1 MIEQLIEKILSYNQ
15 EADVDKVREA
25 YDYAEK
31 HHEGQKRNSGE
42 DYIVH
47 PFNVALILA
56 EMNMDVPTIIA
67 GLLHDTI
74 EDTDVT
80 YDDVKERFGEEIA
93 ILVEGVTKLKMLS
106 YQTKQEKQ
114 AENIRKMVLAMA
126 KDIRVVIVK
135 FADRLH
141 NMRTLEYMTPEKKHD
156 KALETIE
163 IYAPLAD
170 RLGMSRVKSELED
183 LSLRYLDPENYYN
196 LVDMVSRRRSEREA
210 LIQSLIDDISK
221 QLKRMGIAADIN
233 GRPKNFYSIYKKMMK
248 KGKTFEEIYD
258 LQAIRILVD
267 DVKDCYGALGVVH
280 TMYKPIP
287 GRFKDYI
294 SMPKQ
299 NKYQSLHT
307 TVIDDNGETFE
318 VQIRTWEMHKT
329 AEYGIA
335 AHWKYKEGAK
345 KSTSFDEN
353 LTWLRQLLEW
363 QKDLKD
369 PNEFMETLKVDFFA
383 DEVFVFT
390 PNGDVINLPDNS
402 TPIDFAYRVHT
413 AVGNTCVGAK
423 INGRIVSLSHKL
435 KNGEIVEVITNK
447 NSEPSLDWLSIV
459 ASPQARTKI
468 KQYFKVKDRD
478 KNIEKG
484 RAMIEQEAKRLGYRP
499 SEFVRDDWMEDVRQR
514 LKFDNLNDL
523 YSQVGYGSMSVRQ
536 VTAKLEEYA
545 KEEKRKAMAENMT
558 VEDIAVQEE
567 SKNHRNAGGIVVK
580 GIDNV
585 KVRIAKCCTPV
596 PGDEIV
602 GFITMGRGVSI
613 HRSDCINLKNNMN
626 EDRLIPVRWEIDE
639 KEMYSAE
646 IEVRAASK
654 NNVLADIANR
664 IHDARLDIQNL
675 SAREDKDH
683 NLIIRTVVRIH
694 HIDELERLLKKLER
708 VENVYE
714 AYRVSG

>member
-1 MIEQLIEKILSYNQ
+1 MIEQLIEKILSYNP

-25 YDYAEK
+25 YDFAEK

-56 EMNMDVPTIIA
+56 EMNMDISTIIA

-74 EDTDVT
+74 EDTEVT
-80 YDDVKERFGEEIA
+80 YEDVKERFGEEVA

-196 LVDMVSRRRSEREA
+196 LVDMVNRRRSEREA

-484 RAMIEQEAKRLGYRP
+484 QTMIEQEAKRLGYRP
-499 SEFVRDDWMEDVRQR
+499 SEFIRDEWMEDVRQR

>member
-1 MIEQLIEKILSYNQ
+1 MIEQLIEKILSYNPD
-15 EADVDKVREA
+15 ADVEKVREA
-25 YDYAEK
+25 YDYAEA

-56 EMNMDVPTIIA
+56 EMNMDVSTIIA

-80 YDDVKERFGEEIA
+80 YDDVKERFGEEAA
-93 ILVEGVTKLKMLS
+93 ILVEGVTKLKMLT

-484 RAMIEQEAKRLGYRP
+484 QTMIEQEAKRLGYRP
-499 SEFVRDDWMEDVRQR
+499 SEFIRDEWMEEVRQR

-536 VTAKLEEYA
+536 VTAKLEEYV
-545 KEEKRKAMAENMT
+545 KEEKRKTTAENMT
-558 VEDIAVQEE
+558 VEDIELDG
-567 SKNHRNAGGIVVK
+567 SKSHRNAGGIVVK

-646 IEVRAASK
+646 IEVRASNK

-694 HIDELERLLKKLER
+694 HIDELARLLKKLER
-708 VENVYE
+708 IENVYE

>member
-1 MIEQLIEKILSYNQ
+1 MIEQLIEKILSYNP

-25 YDYAEK
+25 YDYADA

-80 YDDVKERFGEEIA
+80 YEDVEERFGEEVA

-196 LVDMVSRRRSEREA
+196 LVDMVNRRRSEREA

-345 KSTSFDEN
+345 KSTTFDEN

-484 RAMIEQEAKRLGYRP
+484 QAMIEQEAKRLGYRP
-499 SEFVRDDWMEDVRQR
+499 SEFIRDEWMEDVRQR

-545 KEEKRKAMAENMT
+545 KEEKRKSMADNMS
-558 VEDIAVQEE
+558 VEDIALQEE
-567 SKNHRNAGGIVVK
+567 TKNHRNAGGIVVK

-626 EDRLIPVRWEIDE
+626 EDRLIPVRWDIDE

-646 IEVRAASK
+646 IEVRAANK

-664 IHDARLDIQNL
+664 IHDARLEIQNL

-683 NLIIRTVVRIH
+683 NIIIRTVVRIH
-694 HIDELERLLKKLER
+694 HIDELARLLKKLER
-708 VENVYE
+708 IENVYE

>member
-1 MIEQLIEKILSYNQ
+1 MDII
-15 EADVDKVREA
+15 REA
-25 YDYAEK
+25 YYFAEK

-47 PFNVALILA
+47 PFNVACILA
-56 EMNMDVPTIIA
+56 EMNMDVSTIIA

-74 EDTDVT
+74 EDTSVT
-80 YDDVKERFGEEIA
+80 YDDVKEKFGEEVA
-93 ILVEGVTKLKMLS
+93 DLVDGVTKLKMLS

-126 KDIRVVIVK
+126 KDIRVIIVK

-183 LSLRYLDPENYYN
+183 LSLRYLDPENYYK
-196 LVDMVSRRRSEREA
+196 LVDMINKRRSEREE
-210 LIQSLIDDISK
+210 LIDDLIRDISN
-221 QLKRMGIAADIN
+221 QLKRTGIAADIT

-294 SMPKQ
+294 SMPKP

-307 TVIDDNGETFE
+307 TVIDDKGETFE

-345 KSTSFDEN
+345 KSTTFDEN

-369 PNEFMETLKVDFFA
+369 PNEFIETLKVDFFA

-423 INGRIVSLSHKL
+423 INGRIVPLSHKL

-468 KQYFKVKDRD
+468 RQYFKVKDRD
-478 KNIEKG
+478 KNIAKG
-484 RAMIEQEAKRLGYRP
+484 QVMIEQEIKRIGLKP
-499 SEFVRDDWMEDVRQR
+499 NELIRDDWMDDVRER
-514 LKFDNLNDL
+514 LKFDNLDDL
-523 YSQVGYGSMSVRQ
+523 YAQIGYGSMSVRQ
-536 VTAKLEEYA
+536 VTAKLTEHY
-545 KEEKRKAMAENMT
+545 KEE
-558 VEDIAVQEE
+558 VQEAHTVPFKTE
-567 SKNHRNAGGIVVK
+567 EFTTPTRREHRNTGGIIVK

-602 GFITMGRGVSI
+602 GFITMGRGVSV
-613 HRSDCINLKNNMN
+613 HRSDCINLKNNMS
-626 EDRLIPVRWEIDE
+626 EERLIPVRWDIDE
-639 KEMYSAE
+639 QETYSAE
-646 IEVRAASK
+646 LEVRADSK
-654 NNVLADIANR
+654 SNVLADIANR

-675 SAREDKDH
+675 SARENKEGV
-683 NLIIRTVVRIH
+683 LIIRTTVRIH
-694 HIDELERLLKKLER
+694 HIEELQRLIKKLENIQH
-708 VENVYE
+708 VIEV
-714 AYRVSG
+714 YRVSG

>member
-1 MIEQLIEKILSYNQ
+1 MIEQLIEKILSYNPD
-15 EADVDKVREA
+15 ADVEKVREA
-25 YDYAEK
+25 YDYAEA

-56 EMNMDVPTIIA
+56 EMNMDVSTIIA

-80 YDDVKERFGEEIA
+80 YDDVKERFGEEVA
-93 ILVEGVTKLKMLS
+93 ILVEGVTKLKMLT

-163 IYAPLAD
+163 IYAPLTD

-484 RAMIEQEAKRLGYRP
+484 QTMIEQEAKRLGYRP
-499 SEFVRDDWMEDVRQR
+499 SEFIRDDWMEEVRQR

-536 VTAKLEEYA
+536 VTAKLEEYV
-545 KEEKRKAMAENMT
+545 KEEKRKTTAENMT
-558 VEDIAVQEE
+558 VEDIELDG
-567 SKNHRNAGGIVVK
+567 SKSHRNAGGIVVK

-646 IEVRAASK
+646 IEVRASNK

-694 HIDELERLLKKLER
+694 HIDELARLLKKLER
-708 VENVYE
+708 IENVYE

>member
-1 MIEQLIEKILSYNQ
+1 MIEQLIEKILSYNPD
-15 EADVDKVREA
+15 ADVEKVREA
-25 YDYAEK
+25 YDYAEA

-56 EMNMDVPTIIA
+56 EMNMDVSTIIA

-80 YDDVKERFGEEIA
+80 YDDVKERFGEEAA
-93 ILVEGVTKLKMLS
+93 ILVEGVTKLKMLT

-484 RAMIEQEAKRLGYRP
+484 QTMIEQEAKRLGYRP
-499 SEFVRDDWMEDVRQR
+499 SEFIRDEWMEEVRQR

-536 VTAKLEEYA
+536 VTAKLEEYV
-545 KEEKRKAMAENMT
+545 KEEKRKTTAENMT
-558 VEDIAVQEE
+558 VEDIELDG
-567 SKNHRNAGGIVVK
+567 SKSHRNAGGIVVK

-646 IEVRAASK
+646 IEVRASNK

-694 HIDELERLLKKLER
+694 HIDELARLLKKLER

>member
-1 MIEQLIEKILSYNQ
+1 MIQKLIDKVQSYNP
-15 EADVDKVREA
+15 EADTDIIREA
-25 YDYAEK
+25 YYFAEK

-47 PFNVALILA
+47 PFNVACILA
-56 EMNMDVPTIIA
+56 EMNMDVSTIIA

-74 EDTDVT
+74 EDTSVT
-80 YDDVKERFGEEIA
+80 YDDVKEKFGEEVA
-93 ILVEGVTKLKMLS
+93 DLVDGVTKLKMLS

-126 KDIRVVIVK
+126 KDIRVIIVK

-183 LSLRYLDPENYYN
+183 LSLRYLDPENYYK
-196 LVDMVSRRRSEREA
+196 LVDMINKRRSEREE
-210 LIQSLIDDISK
+210 LIDDLIRDISN
-221 QLKRMGIAADIN
+221 QLKRTGIAADIT

-294 SMPKQ
+294 SMPKP

-307 TVIDDNGETFE
+307 TVIDDKGETFE

-345 KSTSFDEN
+345 KSTTFDEN

-369 PNEFMETLKVDFFA
+369 PNEFIETLKVDFFA

-423 INGRIVSLSHKL
+423 INGRIVPLSHKL

-468 KQYFKVKDRD
+468 RQYFKVKDRD
-478 KNIEKG
+478 KNIAKG
-484 RAMIEQEAKRLGYRP
+484 QVMIEQEIKRIGLKP
-499 SEFVRDDWMEDVRQR
+499 NELIRDDWMDDVRER
-514 LKFDNLNDL
+514 LKFDNLDDL
-523 YSQVGYGSMSVRQ
+523 YAQIGYGSMSVRQ
-536 VTAKLEEYA
+536 VTAKLTEHY
-545 KEEKRKAMAENMT
+545 KEE
-558 VEDIAVQEE
+558 VQEAHTVPFKTE
-567 SKNHRNAGGIVVK
+567 EFTTPTRREHRNTGGIIVK
-580 GIDNV
+580 GIENV

-602 GFITMGRGVSI
+602 GFITMGRGVSV
-613 HRSDCINLKNNMN
+613 HRSDCINLKNNMS
-626 EDRLIPVRWEIDE
+626 EERLIPVRWDIDE
-639 KEMYSAE
+639 QETYSAE
-646 IEVRAASK
+646 LEVRADSK
-654 NNVLADIANR
+654 SNVLADIANR

-675 SAREDKDH
+675 SARENKEGV
-683 NLIIRTVVRIH
+683 LIIRTTVRIH
-694 HIDELERLLKKLER
+694 HIEELQRLIKKLENIQH
-708 VENVYE
+708 VIEV
-714 AYRVSG
+714 YRVSG

>member
-1 MIEQLIEKILSYNQ
+1 MIEQLIEKILSYNPD
-15 EADVDKVREA
+15 ADVDKVREA
-25 YDYAEK
+25 YDFAEK

-56 EMNMDVPTIIA
+56 EMNMDISTIIA

-74 EDTDVT
+74 EDTEVT
-80 YDDVKERFGEEIA
+80 YEDVKERFGEEVA

-196 LVDMVSRRRSEREA
+196 LVDMVNRRRSEREA

-447 NSEPSLDWLSIV
+447 NSGPSLDWLSIV

-545 KEEKRKAMAENMT
+545 KEEKRKSMAENMT

-567 SKNHRNAGGIVVK
+567 PKNHRNAGGIVVK

>member
-1 MIEQLIEKILSYNQ
+1 MIEQLIEKILSYNP

-42 DYIVH
+42 DYIAH

-56 EMNMDVPTIIA
+56 EMNMDVSTIIA

-80 YDDVKERFGEEIA
+80 YDDVKERFGEEVA

-196 LVDMVSRRRSEREA
+196 LVDMVNRRRSEREA

-267 DVKDCYGALGVVH
+267 DLKDCYGALGVVH

>member
-1 MIEQLIEKILSYNQ
+1 MIEQLIEKILSYNP

-42 DYIVH
+42 DYVAH

-56 EMNMDVPTIIA
+56 EMNMDVSTIIA

-80 YDDVKERFGEEIA
+80 YDDVKERFGEEVA

-196 LVDMVSRRRSEREA
+196 LVDMVNRRRSEREA

-267 DVKDCYGALGVVH
+267 DLKDCYGALGVVH

>member
-1 MIEQLIEKILSYNQ
+1 
-15 EADVDKVREA
+15 
-25 YDYAEK
+25 
-31 HHEGQKRNSGE
+31 
-42 DYIVH
+42 
-47 PFNVALILA
+47 
-56 EMNMDVPTIIA
+56 
-67 GLLHDTI
+67 
-74 EDTDVT
+74 
-80 YDDVKERFGEEIA
+80 
-93 ILVEGVTKLKMLS
+93 
-106 YQTKQEKQ
+106 
-114 AENIRKMVLAMA
+114 
-126 KDIRVVIVK
+126 
-135 FADRLH
+135 
-141 NMRTLEYMTPEKKHD
+141 MRTLEYMTPEKKIE
-156 KALETIE
+156 KANETIE

-484 RAMIEQEAKRLGYRP
+484 QTMIEQEAKRLGYRP
-499 SEFVRDDWMEDVRQR
+499 SEFIRDDWMEEVRQR

-536 VTAKLEEYA
+536 VTAKLEEYV
-545 KEEKRKAMAENMT
+545 KEEKRKTTAENMT
-558 VEDIAVQEE
+558 VEDIELDG
-567 SKNHRNAGGIVVK
+567 SKSHRNAGGIVVK

-613 HRSDCINLKNNMN
+613 HRSDCINLKNNVN

-646 IEVRAASK
+646 IEVRASNK

-694 HIDELERLLKKLER
+694 HIDELARLLKKLER
-708 VENVYE
+708 IENVYE

>member
-1 MIEQLIEKILSYNQ
+1 MIEQLIEKILSYNP

-25 YDYAEK
+25 YDYADA

-80 YDDVKERFGEEIA
+80 YEDVEERFGEEVA

-196 LVDMVSRRRSEREA
+196 LVDMVNRRRSEREA

-345 KSTSFDEN
+345 KSTTFDEN

-484 RAMIEQEAKRLGYRP
+484 QAMIEQEAKRLGYRP
-499 SEFVRDDWMEDVRQR
+499 SEFIRDEWMEDVRQR

-545 KEEKRKAMAENMT
+545 KEEKRKTIADNMS
-558 VEDIAVQEE
+558 VEDIALQEE
-567 SKNHRNAGGIVVK
+567 TKNHRNAGGIVVK

-626 EDRLIPVRWEIDE
+626 EDRLIPVRWDIDE

-646 IEVRAASK
+646 IEVRAANK
-654 NNVLADIANR
+654 HNVLADIANR
-664 IHDARLDIQNL
+664 IHDARLEIQNL

-683 NLIIRTVVRIH
+683 NIIIRTVVRIH
-694 HIDELERLLKKLER
+694 HIDELARLLKKLER
-708 VENVYE
+708 IENVYE

>member
-1 MIEQLIEKILSYNQ
+1 MIEQLIEKILSYNP

-56 EMNMDVPTIIA
+56 EMNMDVSTIIA

-80 YDDVKERFGEEIA
+80 YDDVKERFGEEVA

-183 LSLRYLDPENYYN
+183 LSLRYLDPEKYYN
-196 LVDMVSRRRSEREA
+196 LVDMVNRRRSEREA

-435 KNGEIVEVITNK
+435 NNGEIVEVITNK

-545 KEEKRKAMAENMT
+545 KEEKRKTMAENMT

>member
-1 MIEQLIEKILSYNQ
+1 MIEQLIERILSYNP
-15 EADVDKVREA
+15 EADVKKVREA
-25 YDYAEK
+25 YDFAEE
-31 HHEGQKRNSGE
+31 HHKGQKRNSGE

-47 PFNVALILA
+47 PYNVALILA
-56 EMNMDVPTIIA
+56 EMNMDVSTIIA

-80 YDDVKERFGEEIA
+80 YEDVKERFGEEVA
-93 ILVEGVTKLKMLS
+93 NLVEGVTKLKMLS

-196 LVDMVSRRRSEREA
+196 LVDMVRHRRSEREA

-221 QLKRMGIAADIN
+221 QLKRTGIAADIN

-345 KSTSFDEN
+345 KSTTFDEN

-369 PNEFMETLKVDFFA
+369 PNEFIETLKVDFFA

-423 INGRIVSLSHKL
+423 INGRIVPLNHKL

-484 RAMIEQEAKRLGYRP
+484 RAMIEQEAKRIGYRP
-499 SEFVRDDWMEDVRQR
+499 SEFIREEWLEEIRQR
-514 LKFDNLNDL
+514 LKFDNLDDL
-523 YSQVGYGSMSVRQ
+523 YAQIGYGSMSVRQ
-536 VTAKLEEYA
+536 VTAKLEEYV
-545 KEEKRKAMAENMT
+545 KEEKRKEFAENMT
-558 VEDIAVQEE
+558 VDDIAVQEE
-567 SKNHRNAGGIVVK
+567 KPEHHNTGGIIVK

-602 GFITMGRGVSI
+602 GFITMGRGISI

-626 EDRLIPVRWEIDE
+626 EERLIPVRWEIDE

-654 NNVLADIANR
+654 SNVLADIANR

-694 HIDELERLLKKLER
+694 HIDELSRLLKKLER
-708 VENVYE
+708 IENVYE

>member
-1 MIEQLIEKILSYNQ
+1 MIEQLIEKILSYNPD
-15 EADVDKVREA
+15 ADVDKVREA
-25 YDYAEK
+25 YDYAET

-56 EMNMDVPTIIA
+56 EMNMDLSTIIA

-80 YDDVKERFGEEIA
+80 YEDVKERFGEEVA

-196 LVDMVSRRRSEREA
+196 LVDMVNRRRSEREA

-345 KSTSFDEN
+345 KSTTFDEN

-484 RAMIEQEAKRLGYRP
+484 QAMIEQEAKRLGYRP
-499 SEFVRDDWMEDVRQR
+499 SEFIRDEWMEDVRQR

-523 YSQVGYGSMSVRQ
+523 YSQIGYGSMSVRQ

-545 KEEKRKAMAENMT
+545 KEEKRKAAAENMS
-558 VEDIAVQEE
+558 VEDIALQEE
-567 SKNHRNAGGIVVK
+567 KKNHRNAGGIVVK

-626 EDRLIPVRWEIDE
+626 EDRLIPVRWDIDE

-646 IEVRAASK
+646 IEVRAANK

-664 IHDARLDIQNL
+664 IHDARLEIQNL

-683 NLIIRTVVRIH
+683 NIIIRTVVRIH
-694 HIDELERLLKKLER
+694 HIDELDRLLKKLER
-708 VENVYE
+708 IENVYE

>member
-1 MIEQLIEKILSYNQ
+1 MIQKLIDKVQSYNP
-15 EADVDKVREA
+15 EADTDIIREA
-25 YDYAEK
+25 YYFAEK

-47 PFNVALILA
+47 PFNVACILA
-56 EMNMDVPTIIA
+56 EMNMDVSTIIA

-74 EDTDVT
+74 EDTSVT
-80 YDDVKERFGEEIA
+80 YDDVKEKFGEEVA
-93 ILVEGVTKLKMLS
+93 DLVDGVTKLKMLS

-126 KDIRVVIVK
+126 KDIRVIIVK

-183 LSLRYLDPENYYN
+183 LSLRYLDPENYYK
-196 LVDMVSRRRSEREA
+196 LVDMINKRRSEREE
-210 LIQSLIDDISK
+210 LIDDLIRDISN
-221 QLKRMGIAADIN
+221 QLKRTGIAADIT

-294 SMPKQ
+294 SMPKP

-307 TVIDDNGETFE
+307 TVIDDKGETFE

-345 KSTSFDEN
+345 KSTTFDEN

-369 PNEFMETLKVDFFA
+369 PNEFIETLKVDFFA

-423 INGRIVSLSHKL
+423 INGRIVPLSHKL

-468 KQYFKVKDRD
+468 RQYFKVKDRD
-478 KNIEKG
+478 KNIAKG
-484 RAMIEQEAKRLGYRP
+484 QVMIEQEIKRIGLKP
-499 SEFVRDDWMEDVRQR
+499 NELIRDDWMDDVRER
-514 LKFDNLNDL
+514 LKFDNLDDL
-523 YSQVGYGSMSVRQ
+523 YAQIGYGSMSVRQ
-536 VTAKLEEYA
+536 VTAKLTEHY
-545 KEEKRKAMAENMT
+545 KEE
-558 VEDIAVQEE
+558 VQEAHTVPFNTE
-567 SKNHRNAGGIVVK
+567 EFTTPTRREHRNTGGIIVK

-602 GFITMGRGVSI
+602 GFITMGRGVSV
-613 HRSDCINLKNNMN
+613 HRSDCINLKNNMS
-626 EDRLIPVRWEIDE
+626 EERLIPVRWDIDE
-639 KEMYSAE
+639 QETYSAE
-646 IEVRAASK
+646 LEVRADSK
-654 NNVLADIANR
+654 SDVLADIANR

-675 SAREDKDH
+675 SARENKEGV
-683 NLIIRTVVRIH
+683 LIIRTIVRIH
-694 HIDELERLLKKLER
+694 HIEELQRLIKKLENIQH
-708 VENVYE
+708 VIEV
-714 AYRVSG
+714 YRVSG

>member
-1 MIEQLIEKILSYNQ
+1 MIQKLIDKVQSYNP
-15 EADVDKVREA
+15 EADTDIIREA
-25 YDYAEK
+25 YYFAEK

-47 PFNVALILA
+47 PFNVACILA
-56 EMNMDVPTIIA
+56 EMNMDVSTIIA

-74 EDTDVT
+74 EDTSVT
-80 YDDVKERFGEEIA
+80 YDDVKEKFGEEVA
-93 ILVEGVTKLKMLS
+93 DLVDGVTKLKMLS

-126 KDIRVVIVK
+126 KDIRVIIVK

-183 LSLRYLDPENYYN
+183 LSLRYLDPENYYK
-196 LVDMVSRRRSEREA
+196 LVDMINKRRSEREE
-210 LIQSLIDDISK
+210 LIDDLIRDISN
-221 QLKRMGIAADIN
+221 QLKRTGIAADIT

-294 SMPKQ
+294 SMPKP

-307 TVIDDNGETFE
+307 TVIDDKGETFE

-345 KSTSFDEN
+345 KSTTFDEN
-353 LTWLRQLLEW
+353 LTWLRQLSEW

-369 PNEFMETLKVDFFA
+369 PNEFIETLKVDFFA

-423 INGRIVSLSHKL
+423 INGRIVPLSHKL

-468 KQYFKVKDRD
+468 RQYFKVKDRD
-478 KNIEKG
+478 KNIAKG
-484 RAMIEQEAKRLGYRP
+484 QVMIEQEIKRIGLKP
-499 SEFVRDDWMEDVRQR
+499 NELIRDDWMDDVRER
-514 LKFDNLNDL
+514 LKFDNLDDL
-523 YSQVGYGSMSVRQ
+523 YAQIGYGSMSVRQ
-536 VTAKLEEYA
+536 VTAKLTEHY
-545 KEEKRKAMAENMT
+545 KEE
-558 VEDIAVQEE
+558 VQEAHTVPFNTE
-567 SKNHRNAGGIVVK
+567 EFTTPTRREHRNTGGIIVK

-602 GFITMGRGVSI
+602 GFITMGRGVSV
-613 HRSDCINLKNNMN
+613 HRSDCINLKNNMS
-626 EDRLIPVRWEIDE
+626 EERLIPVRWDIDE
-639 KEMYSAE
+639 QETYSAE
-646 IEVRAASK
+646 LEVRADSK
-654 NNVLADIANR
+654 SDVLADIANR

-675 SAREDKDH
+675 SARENKEGV
-683 NLIIRTVVRIH
+683 LIIRTIVRIH
-694 HIDELERLLKKLER
+694 HIEELQRLIKKLENIQH
-708 VENVYE
+708 VIEV
-714 AYRVSG
+714 YRVSG

>member
-1 MIEQLIEKILSYNQ
+1 MIQKLIDKILSYNP
-15 EADVDKVREA
+15 EADTDKIYEA
-25 YDYAEK
+25 YTFAEK
-31 HHEGQKRNSGE
+31 HHQGQKRNSGE
-42 DYIVH
+42 DYIIH
-47 PFNVALILA
+47 PLNVALILA

-80 YDDVKERFGEEIA
+80 YEDVKEKFGEEVA
-93 ILVEGVTKLKMLS
+93 DLVDGVTKLKMLS

-126 KDIRVVIVK
+126 KDIRVIIVK

-183 LSLRYLDPENYYN
+183 LSLRYLDPENYYK
-196 LVDMVSRRRSEREA
+196 LVDMINRRLSEREA
-210 LIQSLIDDISK
+210 LIQELIKEVSN
-221 QLKRMGIAADIN
+221 QLKRMGIAADIT

-280 TMYKPIP
+280 TMYRPIP

-294 SMPKQ
+294 SMPKP

-345 KSTSFDEN
+345 KTTSFDEN

-390 PNGDVINLPDNS
+390 PNGDVINLPDKS

-423 INGRIVSLSHKL
+423 INGRIVSLSHRL
-435 KNGEIVEVITNK
+435 KNGEIVEIITNK

-478 KNIEKG
+478 KNITKG
-484 RAMIEQEAKRLGYRP
+484 QAMIEQEAKRLGYQP
-499 SEFVRDDWMEDVRQR
+499 SDFIRDEWMEDIRQR
-514 LKFDNLNDL
+514 LNLDTLDDL
-523 YSQVGYGSMSVRQ
+523 YAQIGYGSLSVRQ
-536 VTAKLEEYA
+536 VTAKLTQYM
-545 KEEKRKAMAENMT
+545 KEEKR
-558 VEDIAVQEE
+558 EE
-567 SKNHRNAGGIVVK
+567 RGTYATMGDVSLDVTQKDHHNTGGIIIK

-585 KVRIAKCCTPV
+585 KTRIAKCCTPV

-613 HRSDCINLKNNMN
+613 HRSDCINLKNNLD
-626 EDRLIPVRWEIDE
+626 EERLIPARWDIDE
-639 KEMYSAE
+639 RETYSAE
-646 IEVRAASK
+646 VEVRADNK
-654 NNVLADIANR
+654 NNVLADVANH
-664 IHDARLDIQNL
+664 IHEAKLDIQNL
-675 SAREDKDH
+675 SAKKDKDDM
-683 NLIIRTVVRIH
+683 LVVRTTVRIH
-694 HIDELERLLKKLER
+694 HIEELNRLLKKLEKID
-708 VENVYE
+708 NVLE

>member
-1 MIEQLIEKILSYNQ
+1 MIQKLIDKVLSYNP
-15 EADVDKVREA
+15 EADTDIIREA
-25 YDYAEK
+25 YYFAKE

-47 PFNVALILA
+47 PFNVAYILA

-74 EDTDVT
+74 EDTSVT
-80 YDDVKERFGEEIA
+80 YDDVKEKFGEEVA
-93 ILVEGVTKLKMLS
+93 DLVDGVTKLKMLS

-126 KDIRVVIVK
+126 KDIRVIIVK

-141 NMRTLEYMTPEKKHD
+141 NMRTLEYMTPEKKRE

-183 LSLRYLDPENYYN
+183 LSLRYLDPENYYK
-196 LVDMVSRRRSEREA
+196 LVDMINKRRSEREE
-210 LIQSLIDDISK
+210 LIEELIRDISN
-221 QLKRMGIAADIN
+221 QLKRTGIAADIT

-294 SMPKQ
+294 SMPKP

-307 TVIDDNGETFE
+307 TVIDDRGETFE

-423 INGRIVSLSHKL
+423 INGRIVPLSHKL

-468 KQYFKVKDRD
+468 RQYFKVKDRD
-478 KNIEKG
+478 KNIAKG
-484 RAMIEQEAKRLGYRP
+484 QVMIEQEIKRIGLKP
-499 SEFVRDDWMEDVRQR
+499 NELIRDDWMEDVRER
-514 LKFDNLNDL
+514 LKFDNLEDL
-523 YSQVGYGSMSVRQ
+523 YAQIGYGSMSVRQ
-536 VTAKLEEYA
+536 VTAKLTEHY
-545 KEEKRKAMAENMT
+545 KEE
-558 VEDIAVQEE
+558 VQEANATTFDAE
-567 SKNHRNAGGIVVK
+567 DFTTPVRREHRNTGGIIVR

-602 GFITMGRGVSI
+602 GFITMGRGVSV
-613 HRSDCINLKNNMN
+613 HRSDCINLKNNMS
-626 EDRLIPVRWEIDE
+626 EERLIPVRWDIDE
-639 KEMYSAE
+639 QETYSAE
-646 IEVRAASK
+646 LEIRADSK
-654 NNVLADIANR
+654 SNVLADIANR

-675 SAREDKDH
+675 SARENKEGD
-683 NLIIRTVVRIH
+683 LIIRTTIRIH
-694 HIDELERLLKKLER
+694 HIEELQRLIKKLE
-708 VENVYE
+708 NVQHVIE
-714 AYRVSG
+714 VYRVSG